1 MHQRTLEMLNTL
13 QALRISFDP
22 MTAAKT
28 NAREAAKAGELHWG
42 EGDDIEDEDDD
53 TEDDDANPTRA
64 DLHASADHLE
74 DLAAAHPDGMT
85 LVREDDADPPP
96 RG

>member
-1 MHQRTLEMLNTL
+1 MLNTL

-42 EGDDIEDEDDD
+42 EGDDFEDGD
-53 TEDDDANPTRA
+53 TEDDDANSTRA
-64 DLHASADHLE
+64 DLHAHADHLE
-74 DLAAAHPDGMT
+74 DLAAAHADGVT
-85 LVREDDADPPP
+85 LVRDNDTDPPP